1 MTVAG
6 SALQPTGQVSLADFG
21 QDDATRWENV
31 MRRFGPPLRGYF
43 ANRVRNPADI
53 DDLVQEVFVQLLQR
67 TKGAPI
73 EHVQQYLFQVASNV
87 LCDQSRRKKARHHD
101 QHEAYD
107 EAVHAVATEISMER
121 IVIGEE
127 DVDRVAR
134 LLQQLPQ
141 RTRDVFFLRG
151 MRQRKH
157 DEIASLLGISKRAVQ
172 KHMANALKHLG
183 RTLDADDTD
192 VTP

>member
-1 MTVAG
+1 MAG
-6 SALQPTGQVSLADFG
+6 QALQPTGQNALADFG
-21 QDDATRWENV
+21 QDEATRWENV

-67 TKGAPI
+67 SSGGPI

-87 LCDQSRRKKARHHD
+87 LCDQGRRRKARHQD

-107 EAVHAVATEISMER
+107 ETVHAVATEISMER

-127 DVDRVAR
+127 SMERVAAA
-134 LLQQLPQ
+134 LEQLPQ

-157 DEIASLLGISKRAVQ
+157 EEIASMLGISKRAVQ
-172 KHMANALKHLG
+172 KHMAAALKHLG
-183 RTLDADDTD
+183 RTLDDGQE
-192 VTP
+192 

>member
-43 ANRVRNPADI
+43 ANRVRNTADI

-67 TKGAPI
+67 TRGGPI
-73 EHVQQYLFQVASNV
+73 EHVQQYVFQVASNG
-87 LCDQSRRKKARHHD
+87 LCDMGRRRKARHLD
-101 QHEAYD
+101 QHEEYD
-107 EAVHAVATEISMER
+107 ETIHAVATEISMER

-127 DVDRVAR
+127 EMDRVSR
-134 LLQQLPQ
+134 TLQQLPQ
-141 RTRDVFFLRG
+141 RTRDVFFLRS

-157 DEIASLLGISKRAVQ
+157 EEIATLLGISKRAVQ
-172 KHMANALKHLG
+172 KHMANALKALG
-183 RTLDADDTD
+183 RSLDDDDDTAH
-192 VTP
+192 

>member
-1 MTVAG
+1 MAG
-6 SALQPTGQVSLADFG
+6 QALQPTGQNALADFG
-21 QDDATRWENV
+21 QDEATRWENV

-67 TKGAPI
+67 SSGGPI

-87 LCDQSRRKKARHHD
+87 LCDQGRRRKARHQD
-101 QHEAYD
+101 QHEEYD
-107 EAVHAVATEISMER
+107 EAVHAVPTEISMER

-127 DVDRVAR
+127 DMDRVAR

-141 RTRDVFFLRG
+141 RTRDVFFLRS

-157 DEIASLLGISKRAVQ
+157 EEIASMLGISKRAVQ

-183 RTLDADDTD
+183 RTLEDEDID
-192 VTP
+192 VKT